1 MAQVSEELIVQI
13 SAQITQLQEGMAA
26 ALATVVSSNAEM
38 AATTAAASAEMGVS
52 FEKTGIAAKA
62 MGASV
67 VESAASVKEGI
78 EGIKSA
84 ASGMAEFVLVG
95 MGVEAVVKG
104 FEKFS
109 EAGVEARHLAE
120 QTGMTVTQISRLKFA
135 AESSHVSAEA
145 LTTGLAKL
153 AKTMTAAHEG
163 NKKAS
168 DSLAHFGITA
178 ENLHDPLF
186 SMKDAFDKIAEKTS
200 QQGDGFLKT
209 GEAQQVFGRGAA
221 QLIPLLNQGA
231 DGMAALSKKSDEL
244 GTTMD
249 GKVQH
254 AQKAVAQSFLDMHQT
269 MTGVRNT
276 IMVALAPAFA
286 NLIHSFTESIK
297 EGGFLNEMF
306 QGIVFVIKVMVTAV
320 ETLYSV
326 VKIVMQ
332 GIVGAVVQVADSF
345 KGLGRVIADVVTGNF
360 GKIKSDWAASSA
372 EMAADSNTTAGQI
385 KDTYSALGD
394 SLGAIWDK
402 AKEDKDA
409 AEGAGNGNE
418 STDDAKSGKAKKLKA
433 AKDMFSEMKSQLEQ
447 LEDVEKV
454 SDDNRLAYELN
465 YWKAKLTTAKKGSAE
480 YRQIFH
486 EVAVLQREMAK
497 KEAEE
502 AKKAAAVKEQII
514 KTEAAGEI
522 AHTKAML
529 AQKKA
534 AVEGEL
540 ALGQISKQEE
550 LRQLASFEKQAFDI
564 ELGAL
569 NDYIKTLTA
578 GTAAYATALKD
589 RQALNDSF
597 NAQLQASNIAMA
609 EAQSASI
616 KAALAPVTSAIQQSV
631 NGMIAGTT
639 TMKQALGNIYKSILG
654 EFVSMLAQQVAKWA
668 AAQIAQTM
676 AAMAGAATR
685 VATAKVAA
693 KATTAADRASGQS
706 QISSA
711 AATGAAKAYQAI
723 VGIPYVGPILAPI
736 AASVAFVG
744 IEAFGSRLGSAA
756 GGWGQVPH
764 DQIASLHKDEMV
776 LPADIAGPMR
786 AMTKGGAMGGGGTTV
801 NLQALDMRSL
811 ADALRRNPSAL
822 AGAVQHANRMGHF

>member
-1 MAQVSEELIVQI
+1 MATEQV
-13 SAQITQLQEGMAA
+13 
-26 ALATVVSSNAEM
+26 
-38 AATTAAASAEMGVS
+38 
-52 FEKTGIAAKA
+52 
-62 MGASV
+62 
-67 VESAASVKEGI
+67 
-78 EGIKSA
+78 
-84 ASGMAEFVLVG
+84 
-95 MGVEAVVKG
+95 
-104 FEKFS
+104 
-109 EAGVEARHLAE
+109 
-120 QTGMTVTQISRLKFA
+120 SRLKFA

-145 LTTGLAKL
+145 LSSGMAKL
-153 AKTMTAAHEG
+153 AKTMSAAHTG
-163 NKKAS
+163 NKIAS
-168 DSLAHFGITA
+168 ESLEHFGITA

-186 SMKDAFDKIAEKTS
+186 TMKEALDKIADKAKNS
-200 QQGDGFLKT
+200 GDGFLKT
-209 GEAQQVFGRGAA
+209 GDAQKVMGRGAA

-231 DGMAALSKKSDEL
+231 DGIEKY
-244 GTTMD
+244 G
-249 GKVQH
+249 
-254 AQKAVAQSFLDMHQT
+254 QKADALHVTLTGPVQNAQRLVTQSFLDLHQAMEGVHNVI
-269 MTGVRNT
+269 MTA
-276 IMVALAPAFA
+276 MAPAFA
-286 NLIHSFTESIK
+286 EAVQWLTASVK
-297 EGGFLNEMF
+297 EGGFLNETMHVVGEYLTSLG
-306 QGIVFVIKVMVTAV
+306 QRYRAV
-320 ETLYSV
+320 W
-326 VKIVMQ
+326 
-332 GIVGAVVQVADSF
+332 QVAQPVLQQMGDMVRAVGGDFGTLGSIIGF
-345 KGLGRVIADVVTGNF
+345 LTDVTFSALLTALKVVSSAFSIVLASVKGVMSDVVMLVMKTSDGFKTLGQIVYDLVHGNF
-360 GKIKSDWAASSA
+360 DKIKSDWAAGNQAMADDSA
-372 EMAADSNTTAGQI
+372 VHAGQI
-385 KDTYSALGD
+385 KSIYEDLGKTLKNTWAVHAGPVD
-394 SLGAIWDK
+394 DPLPVYK
-402 AKEDKDA
+402 KEENKS
-409 AEGAGNGNE
+409 NGNE

-454 SDDNRLAYELN
+454 SDDKRLAYELN

-764 DQIASLHKDEMV
+764 DQIASIHKDEMV